1 MLFGSDSS
9 YGLLPCIHPFECFGR
24 VRAAGLGY
32 LLQVVDG
39 HLAAGEL
46 MVESARVQAG
56 PVGQLAH
63 GQSGLVLHEGLQSQ
77 ADGQRPDG
85 FVGVP
90 VAAVEPFAFQ
100 VAHGADDSFAACQTF
115 AGGLLVTGD
124 GLPAQ
129 GD

>member
-1 MLFGSDSS
+1 MHV
-9 YGLLPCIHPFECFGR
+9 PQ
-24 VRAAGLGY
+24 ALGY

-46 MVESARVQAG
+46 LVESARVQAG
-56 PVGQLAH
+56 PVGQFAH

-90 VAAVEPFAFQ
+90 VAVGEPFAFQ
-100 VAHGADDSFAACQTF
+100 VAHGADDPLAAGHSPV
-115 AGGLLVTGD
+115 GGLLVAGD

-129 GD
+129 GH